1 MKKAIL
7 RFISLRAGI
16 AMLCVGAICAF
27 TARAQ
32 QAGGQQGGG
41 AAPSTQPATTQPQV
55 QAQVQAQAQP
65 QIEQQRRDAQQE
77 AERTLDKDAIAAI
90 EATQRAIRAL
100 DQGNAGDATSAI
112 EQATGKINVLLAR
125 NPNTALV
132 PVAASVDVIDL
143 APRDAKSIKA
153 IARAA
158 DKAVDQRDYPAAR
171 LLLQS
176 LISEIR
182 VRTFNVPLASYPAA
196 LQEAARLAD
205 LKKPQEAKTVLET
218 ALRTLAVVDKVT
230 PLPIAVAQEAI
241 SEAQA
246 QHDKDKDAALR
257 LLATARE
264 ELDRAKLL
272 GYAGNDPEYA
282 ALNQEVS
289 EVERQI
295 KGNEN
300 SASAFTRLKERVAAF
315 FKRQSSNEKRPE
327 MANR

>member
-7 RFISLRAGI
+7 RVISLRAGI

-41 AAPSTQPATTQPQV
+41 AAPSTRPATTQPQV

-65 QIEQQRRDAQQE
+65 QIEQQRREAQQE

-100 DQGNAGDATSAI
+100 DQGNAADATSAI

-125 NPNTALV
+125 NPNTALI

-153 IARAA
+153 IAKAA
-158 DKAVDQRDYPAAR
+158 DKAVDQRDYPGAR

-205 LKKPQEAKTVLET
+205 LKKPQDAKTVLET

-246 QHDKDKDAALR
+246 QHDKVKDAALR

-272 GYAGNDPEYA
+272 GYAGNDPEYT